1 VIAGAIEAQRR
12 QETIMKRINRDSP
25 PTQSGMFY
33 PFGYLAVAFRHEA
46 DAAQVREALIAAGY
60 GPGDVQVVPAEA
72 VVAGGTRSLEAASPL
87 VRVLGWERDA
97 LTAHV
102 ELAARGFTFM
112 LVYAP
117 SNLDTER
124 VMAVVRRFEYGLA
137 HKFDR
142 FAVHEL

>member
-1 VIAGAIEAQRR
+1 MTR
-12 QETIMKRINRDSP
+12 KRITHDSP
-25 PTQSGMFY
+25 PTRFGVFY
-33 PFGYLAVAFRHEA
+33 PLGYLAVAFRHEI
-46 DAAQVREALIAAGY
+46 DAAQVRQALIAGGY
-60 GPGDVQVVPAEA
+60 DPGDVETIPADA
-72 VVAGGTRSLEAASPL
+72 VVAGATRSLDEASPL
-87 VRVLGWERDA
+87 VRVLGWEHDA